1 MYIAPKHLERAAK
14 FDFGLFRPV
23 GKNVQPRRDV
33 PNSK

>member
-14 FDFGLFRPV
+14 FDFGLFRQV
-23 GKNVQPRRDV
+23 TKDVQSRRDV